1 MTDER
6 TWIGLTLA
14 EMEAEFAAMGEKP
27 FRGRQMADWIYKK
40 GVDDTQQMSSFSLD
54 LRSKLTEYGSVG
66 MPSRIHVQE
75 SRRDP
80 VWKALVAMQDNALAE
95 CVLMRYSYGN
105 SVCLSTQIG
114 CKMGCT
120 FCASGSAGFLRNLT
134 AGEILGQLLVLR
146 SLQTDMRVSHIVL
159 MGMGE
164 PLDNF
169 DEVVKAM
176 AIANAS
182 WGFGIGYRHIT
193 LSTAGFVP
201 GIDRLRQLA
210 LPINLSI
217 SLHAPNDAMRIPM
230 MPIAASYPLKSLM
243 AAAKRYVDVT
253 HRRIT
258 YEYAMIDEV
267 NDKAEHAEELAAL
280 LRGHLAHVNL
290 IPINPI
296 GSGGVR
302 RSRPETIN
310 AFAEILQE
318 RGIEVTIRREM
329 GSDISAACG
338 QLRLRTMREREGIDG

>member
-6 TWIGLTLA
+6 TWIGMTLA
-14 EMEAEFAAMGEKP
+14 EMEAAFVGMGEKP

-40 GVDDTQQMSSFSLD
+40 GVDDIQHMSSFSLD
-54 LRSKLTEYGSVG
+54 LRQKLAEQGLVG
-66 MPSRIHVQE
+66 MPEKIHVQE

-105 SVCLSTQIG
+105 SVCLSTQVG

-120 FCASGSAGFLRNLT
+120 FCASGSLGFVRNLT

-146 SLQTDMRVSHIVL
+146 SLQADMRISHIVL

-169 DEVVKAM
+169 DEVMKAL

-182 WGFGIGYRHIT
+182 WGLGIGYRHIT
-193 LSTAGFVP
+193 LSTAGYIP
-201 GIDRLRQLA
+201 GIDKLRQQA

-230 MPIAASYPLKSLM
+230 MPIASTYPLKSLM
-243 AAAKRYVDVT
+243 AAARRYVDVT

-267 NDKAEHAEELAAL
+267 NDKIEHAEELAAL

-296 GSGGVR
+296 GPGSAR
-302 RSRPETIN
+302 RSKPEAIHQ
-310 AFAEILQE
+310 FAELLQE

-329 GSDISAACG
+329 GSDIAAACG
-338 QLRLRTMREREGIDG
+338 QLRLRTMKEREGLDG